1 MIESQFVQLF
11 GENRVVWGLV
21 GGLVIAGMNLVGA
34 LPILVWRNPSQKGL
48 DTSLGFAG
56 GVMVAAAFTSLLI
69 PAIEQYGNL
78 LTTSIGFVLGV
89 GFLAVSGYW
98 VPYVQRLIT
107 GKTGEAALMA
117 ESGVSSPHEIDY
129 SSGRLA
135 GVVVFIIAITLHN
148 MPEGLAVGVGFGSG
162 NLSDTIPLMIAI
174 GTQNIP
180 EGFAVAV
187 AARNAGLGSL
197 WYACVTGLRAG
208 AVEIPIAVFGA
219 AAVTVAEPLLPY
231 AMGFA
236 AGRMLYVIV
245 NDIVPQTHDH
255 GHDRTVTL
263 GTMVGLLLMLSLDIA
278 LA

>member
-1 MIESQFVQLF
+1 MIESQFVQWF
-11 GENRVVWGLV
+11 GENRIVWGLV
-21 GGLVIAGMNLVGA
+21 GGVVIAGMNLVGA
-34 LPILVWRNPSQKGL
+34 LAILVWRNPSQRGL

-56 GVMVAAAFTSLLI
+56 GVMIAAAFTSLLI

-78 LTTSIGFVLGV
+78 LTTSVGFALGV
-89 GFLAVSGYW
+89 GFLAVSERW
-98 VPYVQRLIT
+98 VPYVHRFIT
-107 GKTGEAALMA
+107 GKTGVEAMMA
-117 ESGVSSPHEIDY
+117 ESGASHRHGIDY

-135 GVVVFIIAITLHN
+135 GVIVFIIAITLHN

-162 NLSDTIPLMIAI
+162 NLGDAIPLMLAI

-197 WYACVTGLRAG
+197 WYAGVTGLRAG
-208 AVEIPIAVFGA
+208 VVEIPIAVFGA

-236 AGRMLYVIV
+236 AGGMLFVIV
-245 NDIVPQTHDH
+245 NDIVPQTHGN

>member
-1 MIESQFVQLF
+1 MIESQFVQWF
-11 GENRVVWGLV
+11 GENRIVWGLV
-21 GGLVIAGMNLVGA
+21 GGVVIAGMNLVGA
-34 LPILVWRNPSQKGL
+34 LTILVWRNPSQRGL

-56 GVMVAAAFTSLLI
+56 GVMIAAAFTSLLI

-78 LTTSIGFVLGV
+78 LTTSVGFALGV
-89 GFLAVSGYW
+89 GFLAVSERW
-98 VPYVQRLIT
+98 VPYVHRFIT
-107 GKTGEAALMA
+107 GETGVEAMMA
-117 ESGVSSPHEIDY
+117 ESGASHHHEIDY

-135 GVVVFIIAITLHN
+135 GVIVFIIAITLHN

-162 NLSDTIPLMIAI
+162 NLDDAIPLMLAI

-197 WYACVTGLRAG
+197 WYAGVTGLRAG
-208 AVEIPIAVFGA
+208 VVEIPIAVFGA

-236 AGRMLYVIV
+236 AGGMLFVIV
-245 NDIVPQTHDH
+245 NDIVPQTHGN
-255 GHDRTVTL
+255 GHDRAATL
-263 GTMVGLLLMLSLDIA
+263 GTMAGLLLMLSLDIA

>member
-21 GGLVIAGMNLVGA
+21 GA
-34 LPILVWRNPSQKGL
+34 LLILVWRNPSQKGL

-98 VPYVQRLIT
+98 VPYVKRLIT

-197 WYACVTGLRAG
+197 WYACVTGLRPGPSRFPSRSSERPQSPSPSRCFRTRWALPPAG
-208 AVEIPIAVFGA
+208 CC
-219 AAVTVAEPLLPY
+219 
-231 AMGFA
+231 M
-236 AGRMLYVIV
+236 
-245 NDIVPQTHDH
+245 
-255 GHDRTVTL
+255 
-263 GTMVGLLLMLSLDIA
+263 SS
-278 LA
+278 